1 MNNIKYIFLI
11 IILLAFSVKIT
22 VAQNVNRRVNK
33 NIDSRKKIA
42 QLKENPITNFRA
54 AYWFAKLSF
63 KQKQYFSKK
72 LGTIV
77 LTSSDSTEFIV
88 AFGAEKSPYPWAFQV
103 NNANI
108 KLYTKNN
115 FVNIFR
121 NDKYV
126 QNQWGVYWTS
136 QPYITKIK
144 LNNRNSLFIQNS
156 DPRNVNLDL
165 WIPATGWKYVGPELE
180 ISKDTLKSNLNNINV
195 NE

>member
-1 MNNIKYIFLI
+1 V
-11 IILLAFSVKIT
+11 FSVKIT
-22 VAQNVNRRVNK
+22 VAQNVNLRVNK
-33 NIDSRKKIA
+33 NIDSRKMIA

-77 LTSSDSTEFIV
+77 LTASDSTEFIV

-156 DPRNVNLDL
+156 DPRNINLDL
-165 WIPATGWKYVGPELE
+165 WIPASGWKYVGPELE
-180 ISKDTLKSNLNNINV
+180 ISKDTLKSNLYNINV
-195 NE
+195 SE

>member
-1 MNNIKYIFLI
+1 MKILKQILLVI
-11 IILLAFSVKIT
+11 IIIGVVIKVT
-22 VAQNVNRRVNK
+22 EAQNVNRRVSKDVNSQK
-33 NIDSRKKIA
+33 MIA
-42 QLKENPITNFRA
+42 QLKENPITNCQA

-63 KQKQYFSKK
+63 IQKQYFSKK

-77 LTSSDSTEFIV
+77 LSTSDSTEFIV

-144 LNNRNSLFIQNS
+144 INKSAPLFIQNT
-156 DPRNVNLDL
+156 DPRNINLDL
-165 WIPATGWKYVGPELE
+165 WIPASGWKYVGPELE

-195 NE
+195 SE